1 MNSENTYST
10 FFSKFSLVE
19 EAYTILQSAFSDM
32 LENPLSQFQLQPV
45 DYMDLIKEKLA
56 ISKELNSIDT
66 EELDELRK
74 VENDLNSLIIKYFNK
89 SHIADLE
96 LYDGNKNYLIQTI
109 YNVFFFN
116 KISYINKFIKNYFSV
131 NINLFKE
138 MYSKDKK
145 DLIISQFK
153 QELSLKDS
161 SLYILAVEY
170 EEITKTILTADNIS
184 IGELFEY
191 CELES
196 EELIMLLSIFEHS
209 NQYEEYNK
217 FMNGFVDSHTFYEF
231 LPNIRNSIFEVLKTR

>member
-1 MNSENTYST
+1 MSGDNIYST
-10 FFSKFSLVE
+10 FFSRFSLVE

-32 LENPLSQFQLQPV
+32 LESPLSQFQLQPV

-56 ISKELNSIDT
+56 ISKELNSVNT
-66 EELDELRK
+66 EELDELKK
-74 VENDLNSLIIKYFNK
+74 VENELYDLILQYFNK
-89 SHIADLE
+89 SHNADLE
-96 LYDGNKNYLIQTI
+96 LYDGNLRYLLETI
-109 YNVFFFN
+109 YNIFFFN
-116 KISYINKFIKNYFSV
+116 KITHINNFIKNYFAA

-170 EEITKTILTADNIS
+170 EEIAKTILTTDNITIS
-184 IGELFEY
+184 EFFEY
-191 CELES
+191 CDLES
-196 EELIMLLSIFEHS
+196 EELIMMLSIFEHS
-209 NQYEEYNK
+209 NQYDEYNN

-231 LPNIRNSIFEVLKTR
+231 LPNIRNSI